1 METEIRTFRFYHYI
15 KAEYVE
21 DFLHT
26 GRLKVTQLGH
36 SNDYF
41 EFRPGFSSP
50 DVENEWKNT
59 IQGGEPCVICLT
71 SRISSPVMWGHYGD
85 KGKGV
90 CLVFDIPIEKL
101 FNPKYPNIYCV
112 YDLRLPLGRVQYLQA
127 QHIINMTPRLGS
139 NELIELTTTL
149 ACIKAKDWE
158 YEQEYRLMIPE
169 RDLYAENGNLFY
181 AGLRQ
186 YCSAILLGWECPLT
200 RLYMERVKTLCGIT
214 NMWILSAQPAKDK
227 FEICVCN
234 LNEHDYS
241 DTDGALLDA
250 WVNGGFEHKTLR

>member
-1 METEIRTFRFYHYI
+1 METEIRSFRFYHFI

-21 DFLHT
+21 DFLRT

-41 EFRPGFSSP
+41 EFRPGFSCP
-50 DVENEWKNT
+50 EVESEWKNT
-59 IQGGEPCVICLT
+59 ISGSEPCVICLST
-71 SRISSPVMWGHYGD
+71 RMSSPVMWGHYGD

-90 CLVFDIPIEKL
+90 CLVFDIPIEKWL
-101 FNPKYPNIYCV
+101 NPQFPDLYRIYGIQ
-112 YDLRLPLGRVQYLQA
+112 LPFGKVQYTKK
-127 QHIINMTPRLGS
+127 QHIIDKLPPSRSSAMYDLVTK
-139 NELIELTTTL
+139 L
-149 ACIKAKDWE
+149 ACMKAKDWE
-158 YEQEYRLMIPE
+158 YEHEYRVILPE
-169 RDLYAENGNLFY
+169 RELIADHGHLFY
-181 AGLRQ
+181 KGLHQ
-186 YCSAILLGWECPLT
+186 YCSAVLLGWECPLT
-200 RLYMERVKTLCGIT
+200 RLYMERVKTLCGMT